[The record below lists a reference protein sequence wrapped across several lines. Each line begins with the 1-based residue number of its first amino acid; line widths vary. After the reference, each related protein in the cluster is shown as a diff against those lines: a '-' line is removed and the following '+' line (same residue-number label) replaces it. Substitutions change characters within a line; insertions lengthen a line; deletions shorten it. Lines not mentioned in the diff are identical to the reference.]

1 VLCASLLLPCAARAS
16 AAQPTADNSCGEQI
30 QSEAA
35 HRFLDPAALFAE
47 VIGEEPLLQ
56 RYGAKDIGWGVTA
69 SGGGELRYR
78 YMDEQNRLR
87 KGGPGHSQYQLW
99 RFTPWVQLNAGEM
112 FGGYVQAI
120 DASMFGLD
128 APYTPAPIDQNRT
141 DLLQLYGEL
150 RLPATED
157 VQAKYRYG
165 RQFLLY
171 GNQRLLS
178 PLGWANTYRNFEGHK
193 LILTSAE
200 WDLDLF
206 SMHSLNAAAG
216 NVPRPNSFDRADQS
230 RTVSGAYATWK
241 GLESAKVDLYWLFSD
256 ESDSSPD
263 LMDGRRQTVG
273 SRYVMQQK
281 SELESQ
287 LAGTWNL
294 DAEGAWQ
301 FGRDDFGSAVR
312 DRVQAGM
319 ATGTGGYTFD
329 ELPWSPALGG
339 IFYWGS
345 GGRSSNGTIHTFHSL
360 YPLGHAWW
368 GQIDNFS
375 GQNLLDY
382 GMQVSLAPTKKISLV
397 TQWHWFDVASR
408 ADRIY
413 TITGT
418 GLPGS
423 GDRNIGNEL
432 DIVASYNFSKALQ
445 LQAGWLCF
453 LYGDAVSNGPLA
465 RPDAEQFYLQA
476 TWAF

>member
-1 VLCASLLLPCAARAS
+1 
-16 AAQPTADNSCGEQI
+16 
-30 QSEAA
+30 
-35 HRFLDPAALFAE
+35 
-47 VIGEEPLLQ
+47 
-56 RYGAKDIGWGVTA
+56 
-69 SGGGELRYR
+69 
-78 YMDEQNRLR
+78 MDEQNRLR

-128 APYTPAPIDQNRT
+128 VPYTPAPIDQNRT

-165 RQFLLY
+165 RQFLQY

-193 LILTSAE
+193 LMLTSAE

-382 GMQVSLAPTKKISLV
+382 GMQVSLAPTKKYRSL
-397 TQWHWFDVASR
+397 HN
-408 ADRIY
+408 
-413 TITGT
+413 GT
-418 GLPGS
+418 GSMWPVARTAS
-423 GDRNIGNEL
+423 TQSQVPDCPAAAIG
-432 DIVASYNFSKALQ
+432 I
-445 LQAGWLCF
+445 
-453 LYGDAVSNGPLA
+453 LA
-465 RPDAEQFYLQA
+465 MSWTLSPVTTSAKHCSCRPDGS
-476 TWAF
+476 AFSTVTPSVTGQWPGLTPNSSTCRPPGRSDGKPTY